1 MNMTELKEKLAKEDD
16 KAAAEK
22 AAL

>member
-1 MNMTELKEKLAKEDD
+1 MNITELKEKLAKEDD

>member
-1 MNMTELKEKLAKEDD
+1 MNTTELKEKLANEDD

>member
-16 KAAAEK
+16 KATAEK